1 MAPWHFLI
9 LVLNRGERG
18 AVKKAPCFLFN
29 DMHYPIAL
37 ADEPDSLK
45 VYGPT
50 EVYFGDR
57 VKLSCVSGPSIPGG
71 IRKLK
76 KENIIH
82 FKPCSRRDKL
92 VYRWGKGGWISGEN
106 PLKFSSRLT
115 RSKPKVQKSF

>member
-1 MAPWHFLI
+1 MKEEHWLAPWHFLI
-9 LVLNRGERG
+9 LVLNRGRG
-18 AVKKAPCFLFN
+18 GGGTLYSIPMMCTVP
-29 DMHYPIAL
+29 L

-45 VYGPT
+45 VYGPK
-50 EVYFGDR
+50 EVYLGDK

-92 VYRWGKGGWISGEN
+92 VYRWGKGHCGWISGEN
-106 PLKFSSRLT
+106 PPKFSSRLT
-115 RSKPKVQKSF
+115 TSKPF